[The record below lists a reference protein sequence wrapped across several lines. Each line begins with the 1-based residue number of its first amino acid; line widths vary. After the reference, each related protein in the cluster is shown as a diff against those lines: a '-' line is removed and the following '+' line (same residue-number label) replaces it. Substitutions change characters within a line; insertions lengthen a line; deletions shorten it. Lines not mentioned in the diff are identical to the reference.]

1 MQTINAAA
9 VPKKKKKFYA
19 DLTFQVLVAIVVGIA
34 LGHFAPDLA
43 TNMKWLG
50 DVFIKMIKMVVGPV
64 IFLTVV
70 TGISGV
76 GDMKK
81 VGKVGVKA
89 LIYFE
94 VVTTAALG
102 IGLLIVNLLAPGR
115 GLNAVAGAGK
125 MSAEV
130 AKYAD
135 AAHHQ
140 STVDLITK
148 IVPDNVI
155 GAFASGD
162 LLQILFFSVLFG
174 GALSALGE
182 KGKPVEQFLER
193 VSHAFF
199 GVINTIMYFAPI
211 GTFGAVA
218 FTIGRFGVESLSQ
231 LGQLLVAV
239 LLTMVLFIV
248 VVLGAIARAYG
259 FSIFRFLG
267 YVKDEMMIVLGT
279 SSSESV
285 LPRMM
290 EKMQRLGCSKP
301 VVGLVIP
308 TGYSFNL
315 DGTTIYLSMATIF
328 IAQAYNIDLSIWQQL
343 SIMVLLMLT
352 SKGAAAVTG
361 GGFITLAATMA
372 ATGQLPIEG
381 LALLFG
387 VDRFM
392 STARALTNM
401 IGNGVA
407 TVVVAKMER
416 EFDSSVAPAWI
427 GGENEETAL
436 VEVAAE

>member
-1 MQTINAAA
+1 MSLTTLPAGKS
-9 VPKKKKKFYA
+9 PKKGKLYS
-19 DLTFQVLVAIVVGIA
+19 DLTFQVGVAIVVGIL
-34 LGHFAPDLA
+34 LGHFAPNLA
-43 TNMKWLG
+43 VEMKPLG

-81 VGKVGVKA
+81 VGKVGIKA

-94 VVTTAALG
+94 VVTTFALG
-102 IGLLIVNLLAPGR
+102 IGLLLVNVINPGK
-115 GLNAVAGAGK
+115 GLNAVAGGTV
-125 MSAEV
+125 SAEV
-130 AKYAD
+130 AKYAS
-135 AAHHQ
+135 AAHNM
-140 STVDLITK
+140 TVTEHLMK

-174 GALSALGE
+174 AALSIMGE
-182 KGKPVEQFLER
+182 AGKPVEQLLER
-193 VSHAFF
+193 VASAFF
-199 GVINTIMYFAPI
+199 GVINIVMRFAPI
-211 GTFGAVA
+211 GTFGAMA
-218 FTIGRFGVESLSQ
+218 YTISKFGLESLSQ

-239 LLTMVLFIV
+239 LLTMLLFIF
-248 VVLGAIARAYG
+248 VVLGGIAKFYG
-259 FSIFRFLG
+259 FSILRFLR
-267 YVKDEMMIVLGT
+267 YLKDELMIVLGT
-279 SSSESV
+279 SSSETV

-290 EKMQRLGCSKP
+290 TKLQRLGCSKP

-315 DGTTIYLSMATIF
+315 DGTTIYLSMAAIF
-328 IAQAYNIDLSIWQQL
+328 IAQAYNIDLTLWQQL
-343 SIMVLLMLT
+343 SIMLLLMLT

-361 GGFITLAATMA
+361 GGFITLAATLA
-372 ATGQLPIEG
+372 ASGQLPVEG

-407 TVVVAKMER
+407 TVVVAKMEG
-416 EFDSSVAPAWI
+416 EFDTAMETEEYRQYFEAAVVPA
-427 GGENEETAL
+427 E
-436 VEVAAE
+436 

>member
-1 MQTINAAA
+1 MTIMPDPSA
-9 VPKKKKKFYA
+9 PTQRKGKLYS
-19 DLTFQVLVAIVVGIA
+19 DLTFQVLVAIVIGVL
-34 LGHFAPDLA
+34 LGRFAPHLGEQ
-43 TNMKWLG
+43 MKPLG

-81 VGKVGVKA
+81 VGKVGIKA
-89 LIYFE
+89 LVYFE
-94 VVTTAALG
+94 VVTTFALA
-102 IGLLIVNLLAPGR
+102 IGLAVVNILGPGR
-115 GLNAVAGAGK
+115 GLNAVATGGI
-125 MSAEV
+125 SAEV
-130 AKYAD
+130 SKYAS

-140 STVDLITK
+140 STIDILMK
-148 IVPDNVI
+148 IVPDNVL

-174 GALSALGE
+174 AALSMAGE
-182 KGKPVEQFLER
+182 KGKPVEEFLER
-193 VSHAFF
+193 ISHAFF
-199 GVINTIMYFAPI
+199 GVIAIVMRYAPI
-211 GTFGAVA
+211 GTFGAMA
-218 FTIGRFGVESLSQ
+218 FTVSKFGIESLSQ

-239 LLTMVLFIV
+239 LLTMVLFIF
-248 VVLGAIARAYG
+248 VVLGLIARFSG
-259 FSIFRFLG
+259 FSIFRFLR
-267 YVKDEMMIVLGT
+267 YFKDELLIILGT

-290 EKMQRLGCSKP
+290 VKLQRLGCSKP

-315 DGTTIYLSMATIF
+315 DGTTIYLSMAALF
-328 IAQAYNIDLSIWQQL
+328 IAQAYNIDLSLWQQI
-343 SIMVLLMLT
+343 SIMLVLMLT

-361 GGFITLAATMA
+361 GGFITLAATLS

-407 TVVVAKMER
+407 TMVVAKMEN
-416 EFDSSVAPAWI
+416 EFD
-427 GGENEETAL
+427 
-436 VEVAAE
+436 EVIAASELGLEDREAVTVNG

>member
-1 MQTINAAA
+1 MHTVSAA
-9 VPKKKKKFYA
+9 PGPKKKFYA
-19 DLTFQVLVAIVVGIA
+19 DLTFQVLIAIIVGIA
-34 LGHFAPDLA
+34 LGHYAPGLA

-50 DVFIKMIKMVVGPV
+50 DIFIKMIKMVVGPV

-70 TGISGV
+70 TGIAGV

-102 IGLLIVNLLAPGR
+102 IGLVVVNLLAPGR

-125 MSAEV
+125 VSAEV

-140 STVDLITK
+140 STIDLITK

-218 FTIGRFGVESLSQ
+218 FTIGRFGLESLSQ

-239 LLTMVLFIV
+239 LVTMVLFIV
-248 VVLGAIARAYG
+248 VVLGAIARVSG

-290 EKMQRLGCSKP
+290 DKMQRLGCSKP

-416 EFDSSVAPAWI
+416 EFDDSVAPDWI
-427 GGENEETAL
+427 GGRNEGAAL
-436 VEVAAE
+436 VQAAAE

>member
-1 MQTINAAA
+1 MSLTTLPAAHP
-9 VPKKKKKFYA
+9 PKKGKFYS
-19 DLTFQVLVAIVVGIA
+19 DLTFQVLVAIVIGVL
-34 LGHFAPDLA
+34 LGRFAPNIA
-43 TNMKWLG
+43 VEMKPLG
-50 DVFIKMIKMVVGPV
+50 DIFIKMIKMVVGPV

-94 VVTTAALG
+94 VVTTFALG
-102 IGLLIVNLLAPGR
+102 IGLVVVNLINPGH
-115 GLNAVAGAGK
+115 GLNAVAGGTV
-125 MSAEV
+125 SAEV
-130 AKYAD
+130 TKYAT
-135 AAHHQ
+135 AAHNLTFMDH
-140 STVDLITK
+140 VLK

-174 GALSALGE
+174 SALSIMGE
-182 KGKPVEQFLER
+182 AGKPVEQLLEK
-193 VSHAFF
+193 VSSAFF
-199 GVINTIMYFAPI
+199 GVINIVMRFAPI
-211 GTFGAVA
+211 GTFGAMA
-218 FTIGRFGVESLSQ
+218 FTISKFGLESLSQ
-231 LGQLLVAV
+231 LGMLLAAV
-239 LLTMVLFIV
+239 LLTMVLFIF
-248 VVLGAIARAYG
+248 VVLGAIAKFYG
-259 FSIFRFLG
+259 FSIFRFLR
-267 YVKDEMMIVLGT
+267 YLKDEMLIVLGT
-279 SSSESV
+279 SSSETV

-290 EKMQRLGCSKP
+290 IKLQRLGCSKP

-328 IAQAYNIDLSIWQQL
+328 IAQAYNIDLTVWQQI
-343 SIMVLLMLT
+343 SIMLLLMLT

-372 ATGQLPIEG
+372 ASGQLPIEG

-407 TVVVAKMER
+407 TVVVAKMEG
-416 EFDSSVAPAWI
+416 EFDPLMEADEYNRHFSGA
-427 GGENEETAL
+427 
-436 VEVAAE
+436 VAAAE